1 MAVPVGGLP
10 TRSVAAAW
18 PSFFCTKK
26 LNVGRVPEVVL
37 ALILTMAACHAW
49 IALMSGPFPLV
60 VSVCEASST
69 ISRLVDWLIYFFT
82 AKVFCPVLFQLVFAE
97 RDLAEPLKILP
108 LPCDR
113 RVFSASKLP
122 PLLPVGLPPEITIA
136 PAIPPGLPKDFV
148 GAGIRSP
155 SPCQPSWDSR

>member
-1 MAVPVGGLP
+1 MVGKVPETVR
-10 TRSVAAAW
+10 TFKVMVAAFQHITMLVSA
-18 PSFFCTKK
+18 P
-26 LNVGRVPEVVL
+26 VPEVV
-37 ALILTMAACHAW
+37 T
-49 IALMSGPFPLV
+49 V
-60 VSVCEASST
+60 VMPSST
-69 ISRLVDWLIYFFT
+69 ISRVLICAIYFFT

-136 PAIPPGLPKDFV
+136 PP
-148 GAGIRSP
+148 
-155 SPCQPSWDSR
+155 DS